1 MKATKNMNIAEIKTA
16 LDKYTAKHPV
26 TDKFDLQG
34 LQLCEYAENIK
45 AAVQS
50 GNDEALMQTIADI
63 FNYGYMNGTK
73 QAIKSES
80 DKHNEIFNRSEEK
93 HHKDLVELAYY
104 LPAGIGADCL
114 YMYSVVSLNRYYGKS
129 LIDLL
134 PLRQRRLCYK
144 TLEAYEQQSKAYYT
158 TYNKP
163 LPSYFWVTVFVL
175 HIAGIMILIF

>member
-50 GNDEALMQTIADI
+50 GNDEALMQIIADI
-63 FNYGYMNGTK
+63 YNYGFMNGAK
-73 QAIKSES
+73 QTT
-80 DKHNEIFNRSEEK
+80 DKYNKVFNRSEEK

-104 LPAGIGADCL
+104 LPAGIGTDYL
-114 YMYSVVSLNRYYGKS
+114 YVYAVLSLNHYYGKD
-129 LIDLL
+129 LIDFL
-134 PLRQRRLCYK
+134 PLKQRRLYYK
-144 TLEAYEQQSKAYYT
+144 TLEAYEQQSKA
-158 TYNKP
+158 
-163 LPSYFWVTVFVL
+163 
-175 HIAGIMILIF
+175 

>member
-50 GNDEALMQTIADI
+50 GNDEALMQIIADI
-63 FNYGYMNGTK
+63 YNYGFMNGAK
-73 QAIKSES
+73 QTT
-80 DKHNEIFNRSEEK
+80 DKYNKVFNRSEEK

-104 LPAGIGADCL
+104 LPAGIGADYL
-114 YMYSVVSLNRYYGKS
+114 YMYAVVSLNRYYGKD
-129 LIDLL
+129 LIDFL
-134 PLRQRRLCYK
+134 PLRQRRLYYK
-144 TLEAYEQQSKAYYT
+144 TLEAYEQR
-158 TYNKP
+158 N
-163 LPSYFWVTVFVL
+163 V
-175 HIAGIMILIF
+175 

>member
-50 GNDEALMQTIADI
+50 GNDEALMQIIADI
-63 FNYGYMNGTK
+63 YNYGFMNGAK
-73 QAIKSES
+73 QTEKQTT
-80 DKHNEIFNRSEEK
+80 DKYNKVFNRSEEK

-104 LPAGIGADCL
+104 LPAGIGADYL
-114 YMYSVVSLNRYYGKS
+114 YVYAVVSLDHYYGKS

-134 PLRQRRLCYK
+134 PLKQRRLYYK
-144 TLEAYEQQSKAYYT
+144 TLEAYEQQSKA
-158 TYNKP
+158 
-163 LPSYFWVTVFVL
+163 
-175 HIAGIMILIF
+175 